1 MKKSLLIIL
10 ILFGCLN
17 LQAQDHNSHQDH
29 SHSHDNEFS
38 LAIGLIPHHELS
50 LGLHAHYI
58 KGVAFDNKIG
68 LGISYETIFDQ
79 HAHHSLSLIG
89 LLRPLKQTSVAYA
102 VGVLYVAEEQESQIQ
117 LAQHVELAYEIPM
130 GQFHIGPQIDLGIED
145 EGLHIMYGVHF
156 GIEF

>member
-1 MKKSLLIIL
+1 MKKLQFIFLTLYS
-10 ILFGCLN
+10 CLS
-17 LQAQDHNSHQDH
+17 LQAQDNTSRHDH

-38 LAIGLIPHHELS
+38 LAIGLIPNHELS

-58 KGVAFDNKIG
+58 KGIAFDNKIG
-68 LGISYETIFDQ
+68 LGLSYETIFDH

-102 VGVLYVAEEQESQIQ
+102 VGVLYVSEEQESQIQ
-117 LAQHVELAYEIPM
+117 LAQHVEFAYEIPI
-130 GQFHIGPQIDLGIED
+130 GQYHIGPQIDIGIED